1 MLPPCLMVIFA
12 LSLKKGANLKLCSNH
27 FLLGILLLKM
37 VKIPPT
43 IRTILFVQAALLF
56 ESALRVWHAFPPATP
71 LMISNTFLIFVQD
84 ISIGDLD
91 TH

>member
-1 MLPPCLMVIFA
+1 MLPPFLMVIFA
-12 LSLKKGANLKLCSNH
+12 LSLKKGENLKLCSNH
-27 FLLGILLLKM
+27 FLGIMLLKM
-37 VKIPPT
+37 VRIPPT
-43 IRTILFVQAALLF
+43 IRTILFVKAALLF